1 VYFKEVEFNLRCV
14 EIFILLE
21 MLEIVLRRFDIDMWG
36 ICNFIFLWFN
46 FLLFELKLILSL
58 FSFVFLSFLL
68 VLLIE
73 NGIGLAIG
81 S

>member
-1 VYFKEVEFNLRCV
+1 LILICV
-14 EIFILLE
+14 AIFILLE
-21 MLEIVLRRFDIDMWG
+21 IVLPSFDIDMWG
-36 ICNFIFLWFN
+36 ICNFI

-81 S
+81 SWFHISIGV

>member
-1 VYFKEVEFNLRCV
+1 MYFKEVEFNLRCV

-21 MLEIVLRRFDIDMWG
+21 IVLPRFDIDMWG